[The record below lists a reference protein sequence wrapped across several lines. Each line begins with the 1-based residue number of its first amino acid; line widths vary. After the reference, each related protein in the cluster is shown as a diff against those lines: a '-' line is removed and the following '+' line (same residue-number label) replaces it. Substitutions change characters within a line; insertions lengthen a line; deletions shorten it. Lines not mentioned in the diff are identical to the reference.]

1 MRKIDY
7 KKLALY
13 LASATQLEGVQAIS
27 AKYPAITVDEAY
39 QIQLQ
44 TVEMEVE
51 KGHSITGKKIGLT
64 SLAMQKSLGVN
75 EPDYGH
81 LLSHMQLENGAQIPR
96 GRLLQ
101 PKVEGELAFVLKKD
115 LVGMNN
121 TIVDVI
127 NATDYIVPALEIVD
141 SRIKNWQIKLE
152 DTIADNASSGLYV
165 LGEKQFKMSEVDLKN
180 VGMAFFKNNQLVNTG
195 AGVACLGNPLNA
207 VVWLV
212 NKLGAYDIPLKKGE
226 VILSGALSAA
236 ENAVEGDLFTC
247 KFNRM
252 GEVTIQ
258 F

>member
-7 KKLALY
+7 KELALY
-13 LASATQLEGVQAIS
+13 LASATQLKGVQAIS

-39 QIQLQ
+39 KIQLQ
-44 TVEMEVE
+44 TVEIELG

-64 SLAMQKSLGVN
+64 SLAMQQSLGVN

-81 LLSHMQLENGAQIPR
+81 LLSHMQLESGAQIPR

-115 LVGMNN
+115 IVGTNN
-121 TIVDVI
+121 TVIDVI

-141 SRIKNWQIKLE
+141 SRIESWQIKLE
-152 DTIADNASSGLYV
+152 DTIADNASSGMYV
-165 LGEKQFKMSEVDLKN
+165 LGEKQYKLSEVDLKN
-180 VGMAFFKNNQLVNTG
+180 IGMAFYKNNRLVNTG
-195 AGVACLGNPLNA
+195 AGVACLGNPLHA

-212 NKLGAYDIPLKKGE
+212 NKLGTYDIPLKKGE

-236 ENAVEGDLFTC
+236 ENAVEGDLFTG